1 MKEIIIFNNHFYLDK
16 TGAIFWKEKDTLL
29 LADIHLGK
37 VGHFRKSGI
46 PVPRKAEGIFYEKI
60 SKLKKALNFSQVIFL
75 GDLFHSYIN
84 NEWFLFENWVKK
96 SSFKIVLIKGNHD
109 VISKLKFK
117 QIGIKTYDDLKIDK
131 FFFTHHPKKI
141 NDCFVFSGHI
151 HPGVRLIGKG
161 KQIMKLPC
169 FIYDKDQIILP
180 SFGGF
185 TGIHLPKLKNEERIF
200 VITNSEVI
208 EVKVKTNTENY
219 EK

>member
-1 MKEIIIFNNHFYLDK
+1 MKEIIIFNDHFYLHK
-16 TGAIFWKEKDTLL
+16 TGAVFWKEKNTLL

-46 PVPRKAEGIFYEKI
+46 PVPRKAGGVFYDKI
-60 SKLKKALNFSQVIFL
+60 TKLKKSLNFSQIIFL
-75 GDLFHSYIN
+75 GDLFHSSLN

-96 SSFKIVLIKGNHD
+96 SELKIILIKGNHD
-109 VISKLKFK
+109 IIPKLVFE
-117 QIGIKTYDDLKIDK
+117 QVGIKTYDDLKIEK

-161 KQIMKLPC
+161 KQIMKFPC
-169 FIYDKDQIILP
+169 FICNKDQIILP

-185 TGIHLPKLKNEERIF
+185 TGMHLPEIRNGDQVF
-200 VITNSEVI
+200 VITNKEII
-208 EVKVKTNTENY
+208 EIK
-219 EK
+219 EKNKLFKA